1 MEPHSLPEQA
11 YQQNV
16 DKYIELL
23 KKHKKTRS
31 NLGWLRLISVIA
43 MGIAAYYGFVNS
55 LLAGWIIV
63 IAGIALF
70 LFLVSLDLKNDEKIY
85 HYEKLLLIN
94 RDELNILAGRYTH
107 REDGLA
113 FLPHEHAY
121 AADLDLF
128 GPSSIYQYINRCTS
142 DQSKAFL
149 AKSLLEPA
157 RSEMILERQHAA
169 KELKEQLHWRQRLQF
184 IGIANPVTIETQE
197 KILSWLHSATPYRQK
212 HWQAVV
218 IIFPLITLGCLAAFI
233 FGLMPSAMFSMLVLI
248 FYTTFILV
256 SRKIEATYSALSKIE
271 KEVGTI
277 YHQIKHFETLSCT
290 STLLISLQKNL
301 QFNGTAYE
309 SIQQLKRILNRFDYR
324 LNAIAALI
332 LNTFLLWDLR
342 QVLSL
347 NKWKKKNESVVKKWF
362 STIANIELINTFA
375 TLTYNHTEWNF
386 PSIAEQHFTLEA
398 TELGH
403 PLIDA
408 AKRVDNSFT
417 TAGQGKVSIVTGSNM
432 AGKSTFLRSIGVNL
446 VLAHMG
452 APVCAK
458 SFVFSPVQLYTSMRI
473 SDNLAENTS
482 TFYAEL
488 KKLKNIIDK
497 VNAGEKV
504 FILLDEI
511 LRGTNSL
518 DKHAGSEALIKQFIR
533 KQAVAI
539 IATHDVELGNL
550 KNEYSDNIKNYH
562 FDVEVTNEELY
573 FDYRI
578 KRGICQSM
586 NASLLMKKIGIEI
599 GQGFNDR
606 DFID

>member
-1 MEPHSLPEQA
+1 MERYILAEQA

-16 DKYIELL
+16 EKYSELL

-31 NLGWLRLISVIA
+31 NLGRLRLLSVIA

-55 LLAGWIIV
+55 LSLGWMIL
-63 IAGIALF
+63 IAGISLF

-94 RDELNILAGRYTH
+94 RDELNILAGQYTH

-121 AADLDLF
+121 ASDLDLF
-128 GPSSIYQYINRCTS
+128 GQSSIYQYINRCTA

-157 RSEMILERQHAA
+157 RSEIILKRQHAA
-169 KELKEQLHWRQRLQF
+169 KELKEQLHWRQQLQF
-184 IGIANPVTIETQE
+184 TGIANPVTLSTEE
-197 KILSWLHSATPYRQK
+197 KILSWLHSAVAYHQK
-212 HWQAVV
+212 YWHFIVA
-218 IIFPLITLGCLAAFI
+218 IFPIITLACLTAFV
-233 FGLMPSAMFSMLVLI
+233 FGLMSSAVFSMLVLV
-248 FYTTFILV
+248 FYITSVFL
-256 SRKIEATYSALSKIE
+256 SRKIEAIYSVLFKIE

-277 YHQIKHFETLSCT
+277 YHQLKHLETLSCT
-290 STLLISLQKNL
+290 SVLLTSLQKDL
-301 QFNGTAYE
+301 QCNGTAYE

-324 LNAIAALI
+324 LNAITSFI
-332 LNTFLLWDLR
+332 LNTFLLWDVR

-347 NKWKKKNESVVKKWF
+347 NKWKEKYAAGAEKWF
-362 STIANIELINTFA
+362 STIAHIELISTLA
-375 TLTYNHTEWNF
+375 TLTYNHSSWNF
-386 PSIAEQHFTLEA
+386 PLLADQYFTLETA
-398 TELGH
+398 ELGH
-403 PLIDA
+403 PLISAD
-408 AKRVDNSFT
+408 KRVNNSFT
-417 TAGQGKVSIVTGSNM
+417 TEGTPKVSIITGSNM

-446 VLAHMG
+446 VLAQIG
-452 APVCAK
+452 SPVCAK
-458 SFVFSPVQLYTSMRI
+458 SLVFSPVRLCTSMRI

-488 KKLKNIIDK
+488 KKLKSIIDK
-497 VNAGEKV
+497 VNAGEKL

-533 KQAVAI
+533 KHAVAI

-550 KNEYSDNIKNYH
+550 KNEYGNHIENYH
-562 FDVEVTNEELY
+562 FDVQIEGEELY
-573 FDYRI
+573 FDYKI
-578 KRGICQSM
+578 KSGICQSL

-599 GQGFNDR
+599 G
-606 DFID
+606 